1 MNLID
6 QKLKDKLKLFEDI
19 DKQLE
24 TGYSKNITKVSKT
37 SKTST
42 KPSKTKSDQFDQIY
56 CNFILN
62 QYKPKESQTLKT
74 PPTSAKSKSK
84 KQVIK
89 SHSPSVSVSR
99 SKSKDLS
106 PPNDSGERLYN
117 YGFYIKKEQTTKC
130 LLSIK
135 LKCKLT

>member
-24 TGYSKNITKVSKT
+24 TGYSKNITKISKT

-42 KPSKTKSDQFDQIY
+42 KSSKTKSDQFDQIY
-56 CNFILN
+56 CNFIFN

-74 PPTSAKSKSK
+74 PPVRGGSSTG
-84 KQVIK
+84 
-89 SHSPSVSVSR
+89 SPH
-99 SKSKDLS
+99 
-106 PPNDSGERLYN
+106 G
-117 YGFYIKKEQTTKC
+117 
-130 LLSIK
+130 
-135 LKCKLT
+135 